1 MSTNSTIIVKIN
13 RSDYNKV
20 KKFSKEKLPVPL
32 DVWDE
37 WGNEVGVEKSK
48 PIKIT
53 GEYLAIYCHWD
64 GDESGVGAALKS
76 TFDTYD
82 KILNLVLGGFCSVIN
97 TDSVRHYANRK
108 GEKWEYIKPINGNTI
123 GSILNDIPNFNVY
136 LYDVDNG
143 WRVRKG
149 SRFVFY

>member
-20 KKFSKEKLPVPL
+20 KKFSKKKLPVPL

-37 WGNEVGVEKSK
+37 WGDEVGVEKSK

-76 TFDTYD
+76 TFGTYD

-97 TDSVRHYANRK
+97 TD
-108 GEKWEYIKPINGNTI
+108 

-149 SRFVFY
+149 SKFVFY

>member
-1 MSTNSTIIVKIN
+1 MSTNSTIIIKIN

-32 DVWDE
+32 EEWDE
-37 WGNEVGVEKSK
+37 WGDEVDVEKSK
-48 PIKIT
+48 SVKIT

-64 GDESGVGAALKS
+64 GDESGVGAALKKC
-76 TFDTYD
+76 FNGYD
-82 KILNLVLGGFCSVIN
+82 ITLNLILGGFCSLIE
-97 TDSVRHYANRK
+97 DSRVRHYANRK
-108 GEKWEYIKPINGNTI
+108 GEKWEHIKPVNGNTI
-123 GSILNDIPNFNVY
+123 GSILNDIPNSYVY

-149 SRFVFY
+149 SKFVFY